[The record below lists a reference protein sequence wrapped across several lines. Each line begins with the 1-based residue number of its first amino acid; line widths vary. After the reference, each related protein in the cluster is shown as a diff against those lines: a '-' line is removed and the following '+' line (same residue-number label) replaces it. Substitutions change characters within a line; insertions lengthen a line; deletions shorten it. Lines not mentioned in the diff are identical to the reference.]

1 MFMKPRFG
9 MVGTAS
15 YLYYM
20 LYELYSPVIEVAGLA
35 VTAVAALAGLLNI
48 RISRQDVFRACIMCL
63 IENVF
68 FRFVFDFIRLNAFVS
83 YRKNKGNWGTIKRIR
98 YTEAK

>member
-1 MFMKPRFG
+1 

-48 RISRQDVFRACIMCL
+48 RISRQDVFRACIT
-63 IENVF
+63 
-68 FRFVFDFIRLNAFVS
+68 VS
-83 YRKNKGNWGTIKRIR
+83 YTHLTLPTI
-98 YTEAK
+98 A